1 MAFGLNLYPI
11 TYIARYNPTTKAW
24 DEEWFQ
30 ADSVTYDELMKMSE
44 MLSGVVP
51 YLVTSYP
58 VFDMT
63 PVTVNLYVLRFTLGL
78 AFAPNLMSILG
89 VVLAIYLFRKY

>member
-1 MAFGLNLYPI
+1 MISGGIYLARFGSGNGLCVLYVVVGAI
-11 TYIARYNPTTKAW
+11 LGGLLG
-24 DEEWFQ
+24 
-30 ADSVTYDELMKMSE
+30 ELMKMSE

-89 VVLAIYLFRKY
+89 VVLAIYLFKKY